1 MPRIDRENREGVK
14 IEQYYTDPCTKEE
27 ICISKDDVID
37 FEVFEPVYAPV
48 FVDMLMSGH
57 KTLRNK
63 ITNNLEKSGYKYI
76 IHLKYPMSIG
86 TIIAL
91 NKELRHYMLVEY
103 KGFSRKGAYRY
114 VIKSMDSYSVNELDE
129 KSLTKGR
136 DVIRISK

>member
-1 MPRIDRENREGVK
+1 MPILDRESMDGVR
-14 IEQYYTDPCTKEE
+14 IEQYYTDPCTKKEV
-27 ICISKDDVID
+27 CISKDDVID
-37 FEVFEPVYAPV
+37 FEAFEPVYAPV
-48 FVDMLMSGH
+48 FVDMLISGH

-63 ITNNLEKSGYKYI
+63 ITANLEKDGYRYI
-76 IHLKYPMSIG
+76 IHLKYPMSVG

-91 NKELRHYMLVEY
+91 NKELRHYILTEY
-103 KGFSRKGAYRY
+103 KGFSRTGSYRY